1 MRAGHQAAT
10 LDEHEETREA
20 ADMLVLPDIDMD
32 LREWRRYDDAVGEA
46 GYHAATSLLSEADN
60 RLMAKLKPVG

>member
-1 MRAGHQAAT
+1 MRAATAAT

-32 LREWRRYDDAVGEA
+32 LREWRRYDDAVEG
-46 GYHAATSLLSEADN
+46 GLSRRHVPASAEADN